1 VAAFSSNQI
10 STSFSRYWPW
20 FFITAAFESL
30 IAIVAL
36 LLVPSE
42 SGLSLPRLALLGIL
56 FLLASIGVFLG
67 IRARKDPAR
76 FDAFARTSF
85 IFSATLLSLLSGL
98 ILFLL
103 RYLNPEK
110 LLPYYERVS
119 PLLWVALI
127 ISLQAILFLNLV
139 KNGFHFENLPGHKPV
154 YRAAFIVFCSLLSVF
169 LFVAITKIG
178 IKPDTAYWGEPGV
191 AIQGWQFI
199 VSILMGMLV
208 ATYVAGSSRSVNIFI
223 PFLLYITAC
232 ALWMSVSNDVLS
244 SSFYAPI
251 DPPLDIPLPYSDA
264 GFYDYLSQSLLIG
277 TDYFGRIPPRPFY
290 VLFLAVLHYFFGQNY
305 AAMITAQSMVLA
317 LFPISLYFLAKR
329 LHSPAAGVTI
339 ALFAIFREL
348 TSLWISSNTRVV
360 NSRMFTTDFPT
371 AMAIAFTCL
380 IFLWWLER
388 RDLRSTLIAG
398 GAFGLLLLFRTQSL
412 FILPFVF
419 LLAWF
424 VYQRRT
430 KTWILAGLV
439 FAGMMI
445 ITVFPWLAHNHQLTG
460 KFTFDDPNQMA
471 IVYSQYSFNET
482 FDLNEFDIQS
492 QSLGSRML
500 EFTLQNPAYVATFV
514 ATHILN
520 TEIGGL
526 LALPLIQPFESLI
539 APINLYWVGWDGSI
553 EWYNLLLLI
562 IYLAIIAV
570 GLGVAWRRMGWL
582 GLLPL
587 AFNLGY
593 AFANGI
599 SRFSSWRY
607 NLPVD
612 WVIYFYF
619 GIGILEVFFLI
630 TSLFGRKTLES
641 NSPVPHSGMLFDKRE
656 FTLRDFRPQ
665 YLLILAGFAL
675 VGSLPWVAQGYAQP
689 RYTSTQEKLIHRL
702 SSDRYTENEL
712 KSFLEQPDA
721 ILLEGRILYPR
732 MYQRDEGM
740 ASANPWA
747 AYAIRDFPR
756 MGFLVINDRMSDVI
770 FRTREVPDFPQG
782 QDVILLGCQRAD
794 HIEAYLVDFS
804 GQVFES
810 LPLTQAC
817 H

>member
-1 VAAFSSNQI
+1 M
-10 STSFSRYWPW
+10 
-20 FFITAAFESL
+20 
-30 IAIVAL
+30 VAL

-42 SGLSLPRLALLGIL
+42 SGLSVPRLALLGIL
-56 FLLASIGVFLG
+56 FLLTATGVFLG
-67 IRARKDPAR
+67 IRARRDSAQ
-76 FDAFARTSF
+76 FDSFASTSL
-85 IFSATLLSLLSGL
+85 ILSATLLFLLSSL
-98 ILFLL
+98 TLFLL

-119 PLLWVALI
+119 PLLWVVLI
-127 ISLQAILFLNLV
+127 ISIQSILFLNLV
-139 KNGFHFENLPGHKPV
+139 KNGFHFENFSQHKSV
-154 YRAAFIVFCSLLSVF
+154 YLSAFVAFCSLFFIF

-199 VSILMGMLV
+199 ISILVGMLV
-208 ATYVAGSSRSVNIFI
+208 ATYFAGSPRSTNIFI
-223 PFLLYITAC
+223 PLILYITAC
-232 ALWMSVSNDVLS
+232 ALWLGVSNDVLS

-277 TDYFGRIPPRPFY
+277 TDYLGRIPPRPFY
-290 VLFLAVLHYFFGQNY
+290 VLFLAILHYFFGQNY
-305 AAMITAQSMVLA
+305 AAMIHAQTMVLA
-317 LFPISLYFLAKR
+317 LFPISLYFLAKK
-329 LHSPAAGVTI
+329 LHSPAAGITI
-339 ALFAIFREL
+339 ALFTIFREL

-360 NSRMFTTDFPT
+360 NSKMFTTDFPT

-388 RDLRSTLIAG
+388 RDLKSTLVAG
-398 GAFGLLLLFRTQSL
+398 GTFGLLLLFRTQSL

-424 VYQRRT
+424 VFQRKT
-430 KTWILAGLV
+430 KTWILAGAV
-439 FAGMMI
+439 FAGGMV

-482 FDLNEFDIQS
+482 FDLGEFDIQS
-492 QSLGSRML
+492 KSLGARML

-514 ATHILN
+514 GTHILN

-526 LALPLIQPFESLI
+526 LSLPLIEPFESLI
-539 APINLYWVGWDGSI
+539 APIHLYWAGWDGTI

-562 IYLAIIAV
+562 LYLAIIAI
-570 GLGVAWRRMGWL
+570 GLGVSWRRMGWL

-619 GIGILEVFFLI
+619 GIGILEVFSLV
-630 TSLFGRKTLES
+630 TSLFGAQTLES
-641 NSPVPHSGMLFDKRE
+641 NSPVPHNGMLFDKE
-656 FTLRDFRPQ
+656 EITFRDFRPQ
-665 YLLILAGFAL
+665 YLLIIAGFAL
-675 VGSLPWVAQGYAQP
+675 IGSLPWLAQGYAQP
-689 RYTSTQEKLIHRL
+689 IYTSTQDELINRL
-702 SSDRYTENEL
+702 TLDGYAENDL
-712 KSFLEQPDA
+712 RSFLEQPDA
-721 ILLEGRILYPR
+721 VLFEGRILYPR

-770 FRTREVPDFPQG
+770 FRTREVPHFPQG
-782 QDVILLGCQRAD
+782 EDVILLGCQRTD
-794 HIEAYLVDFS
+794 HIEAYVVDFS

-810 LPLTQAC
+810 IALTQAC
-817 H
+817 K